1 VGVRRGNENV
11 CASPRDAA
19 DTSALKERVRRIAD
33 VVRVLRG
40 RDLSE
45 RVRAARVLQA
55 AVRGFLVRL
64 RLHHRSARYRVW
76 RERQLT
82 ARAAQRW
89 RATAAS
95 VVPAAVAAAS
105 SSTANKV
112 TPALGDTTLGARV
125 TVLEEVVKLLWADA
139 ESSRPVLRCIRS
151 RAART
156 IQACYRGFVARRHYA
171 SVRREY
177 RRFADKFRPAVVA
190 IQTVARAALASRAVA
205 AAAARAGRVGQLE
218 ADLRDLRAQLS
229 DLARSFV
236 LLSARLNEQQYQQQQ
251 RLISDNER
259 DGQSTGLTQGRSAAA
274 DQQDQQ
280 AQAMCLEA
288 SPGVFTPSPSSI
300 RRWTRGADAS
310 VVSPST
316 YSDGL

>member
-1 VGVRRGNENV
+1 MTARRGNENG
-11 CASPRDAA
+11 CASPRDAT

-64 RLHHRSARYRVW
+64 RLHHRSVRYRVW

-82 ARAAQRW
+82 AHATQRW

-95 VVPAAVAAAS
+95 IVPAAAAAAS
-105 SSTANKV
+105 RFTANAG
-112 TPALGDTTLGARV
+112 PALGDTTLGARV

-139 ESSRPVLRCIRS
+139 ESFRPVLRCIRS

-190 IQTVARAALASRAVA
+190 IQTVARAALANRAVA
-205 AAAARAGRVGQLE
+205 AAAVRAGRVGQLE
-218 ADLRDLRAQLS
+218 ADLRDLRAQMS

-236 LLSARLNEQQYQQQQ
+236 LLSARLNEQQYQQQ
-251 RLISDNER
+251 RRVSDDEI
-259 DGQSTGLTQGRSAAA
+259 QGHSSAA
-274 DQQDQQ
+274 DQQDQ
-280 AQAMCLEA
+280 AQAAQAACREA